1 MITAFFYIEK
11 GGHGG
16 RDTVSIAQC
25 VRLGNIGL
33 LMQQSRDKVSQR
45 YEHSDKAWGPVG
57 EEQFSSPRGE
67 VPQRRKE

>member
-25 VRLGNIGL
+25 VRLGNMGL
-33 LMQQSRDKVSQR
+33 LMQQSRDKVLQCS
-45 YEHSDKAWGPVG
+45 EHSGKAWGPVG

>member
-45 YEHSDKAWGPVG
+45 YEHSGKAWGPVG

>member
-33 LMQQSRDKVSQR
+33 LMQQSRDKVLQR
-45 YEHSDKAWGPVG
+45 CEHSGKAWGPVG